1 MKTINSRVVL
11 LTLCMVLVKGVA
23 CGAVTVVE
31 REAFWFTPPKA
42 DPQTV
47 ALWTFDGGEGGGG

>member
-1 MKTINSRVVL
+1 ML